1 VRGEGAAVT
10 KWKIKIKMMMMMTMK
25 GAGDKRLRQC
35 TRKAGTAAAPGGA

>member
-10 KWKIKIKMMMMMTMK
+10 KWKIKIKMMMMTMK

-35 TRKAGTAAAPGGA
+35 TRKTGTAAAPGGA